1 MLQFLIL
8 FPLFLLAKSYTILT
22 YHYPPLVY
30 CDLRSKD
37 SSNMYGTSID
47 IITQIATALNWND
60 WEIECTTQDD
70 MISRIKSGQADMA
83 EAGIHISADGV
94 SDFKYSTP
102 TLDSGLVILVKNF
115 TEDFFWMFLEPF
127 GWNLWI
133 LILAGVFVMAHILWV
148 LERSKEGDLPLS
160 YRTGIIEAIY
170 FSFMSLVFMGSL
182 RIRTIPARIM
192 LIAYWT
198 VNFTLF
204 GAYVGELSSRMSV
217 PMKTSI
223 IESYKDL
230 EGMKV
235 GTYQDFKGI
244 MEDYGAI
251 VQIYERTQ
259 EGNDQLTQDILN
271 ENIDA
276 GVLEVPVAYMYNSDD
291 CDFKIAGDIFYHINY
306 AFIFPYNADPILIQN
321 VSIANSVLYEYNSQR
336 NAKNMYM
343 LVTAE
348 ESCSYQIE
356 TPVMLDQVI
365 GIFVMLAIGAAIGIP
380 LYFIYRRY
388 LLKHENDLAS
398 IKAMRKKLDSTFT
411 QSAELVSKFESIL
424 LVTQDKIADQI
435 KDLENI
441 LKQHTDSSLAF
452 EESIRLL
459 SQKLDHLHGS

>member
-8 FPLFLLAKSYTILT
+8 FPLFLLGKSYTILT
-22 YHYPPLVY
+22 YHYPPLVH
-30 CDLRSKD
+30 CDLGSKD
-37 SSNMYGTSID
+37 QSKMSGTSID
-47 IITQIATALNWND
+47 IITSIATGLSWSD

-70 MISRIKSGQADMA
+70 MMRRIKSGQADMA
-83 EAGIHISADGV
+83 EAGIHISADGL

-115 TEDFFWMFLEPF
+115 TEEFFWLFLEPF
-127 GWNLWI
+127 NWNLWV
-133 LILAGVFVMAHILWV
+133 LVLAGVLLMAHTLWV
-148 LERSKEGDLPLS
+148 LERRKDGDLPLS

-170 FSFMSLVFMGSL
+170 FSFMSLVFMGRL

-198 VNFTLF
+198 MNFTLF
-204 GAYVGELSSRMSV
+204 GAYIGELSSRISV

-244 MEDYGAI
+244 MEDYGAV
-251 VQIYERTQ
+251 VQVYERTP
-259 EGNDQLTQDILN
+259 EGNDQLIQDILN
-271 ENIDA
+271 EKIDA
-276 GVLEVPVAYMYNSDD
+276 GVLEVPVAYMYNSNS
-291 CDFKIAGDIFYHINY
+291 CDLKIAGDIFYPINY
-306 AFIFPYNADPILIQN
+306 AFIFPYDADPTLIRS
-321 VSIANSVLYEYNSQR
+321 VSLANSLLYEYNFQG
-336 NAKNMYM
+336 NVKNMYM
-343 LVTAE
+343 LITTE

-356 TPVMLDQVI
+356 TPVMVDQVM
-365 GIFVMLAIGAAIGIP
+365 GILVMLAIGAAIGIP

-388 LLKHENDLAS
+388 FLKRDNDLA

-424 LVTQDKIADQI
+424 LVTQDKISDQI

-441 LKQHTDSSLAF
+441 LNQHTDSSLAF

-459 SQKLDHLHGS
+459 SQKLDHLHWS

>member
-8 FPLFLLAKSYTILT
+8 FPLFLLGKSYIILT

-30 CDLRSKD
+30 CDLGSKD
-37 SSNMYGTSID
+37 ISKMKGTSIEL
-47 IITQIATALNWND
+47 ISQIVTALDWQD

-70 MISRIKSGQADMA
+70 MIRRIKSGQADMA
-83 EAGIHISADGV
+83 EAGIHISAEGL

-115 TEDFFWMFLEPF
+115 TEEFFWLFLEPF
-127 GWNLWI
+127 NWNLWI
-133 LILAGVFVMAHILWV
+133 LIIAGILFMAHILWV
-148 LERSKEGDLPLS
+148 LERSKVGDLALS

-170 FSFMSLVFMGSL
+170 FSFMSLVFMGKL
-182 RIRTIPARIM
+182 RIRTIPARI
-192 LIAYWT
+192 LLVAYWT

-204 GAYVGELSSRMSV
+204 GAYVAVLSSRISV

-235 GTYQDFKGI
+235 GTYQEFKSI

-271 ENIDA
+271 EKIDA

-291 CDFKIAGDIFYHINY
+291 CDFKIAGDIFYSINY
-306 AFIFPYNADPILIQN
+306 AFIFPYNADPSLIQD
-321 VSIANSVLYEYNSQR
+321 VSIANSLLYKYNFQR
-336 NAKNMYM
+336 NSKNMYM
-343 LVTAE
+343 LVTTE

-356 TPVMLDQVI
+356 TPVMPDQVI
-365 GIFVMLAIGAAIGIP
+365 GIWAMLAIGAAIGIP

-388 LLKHENDLAS
+388 FIKYEDDLAG
-398 IKAMRKKLDSTFT
+398 IRAMRKKLDSTFT
-411 QSAELVSKFESIL
+411 QNAELISKFESIL
-424 LVTQDKIADQI
+424 LVTQDKIADQV
-435 KDLENI
+435 KELENI
-441 LKQHTDSSLAF
+441 LNQYTESALTF

-459 SQKLDHLHGS
+459 SQKLDYLNGS